1 MRRAKGDRDHAEQL
15 LEDCEV
21 AHEDLMVSLERLT
34 EFLQPYLERLGD
46 KRLHQHG
53 ENFIRGLLSDLDR
66 KSVEPIAERT
76 GYKDRLPLQYFV
88 GQSQWKHGPLLDE
101 LCRQTSEA
109 LGDPNGIL
117 VIDPSAFP
125 KKGKHSVGVARQ
137 WCGRLGKQDNCQV
150 GVFLGYVSN
159 RGHTLIN
166 ERLYLPRAWAKDKA
180 RRLEC
185 AVPRGVRFRT
195 SPQLAI
201 EMLLERRQQFPH
213 AWVVADDE
221 FGRPA
226 WFRRKL
232 CELGER
238 YVLDIPSNTLV
249 RDLQTPAPPR
259 KTQRG
264 RAPKVP
270 FIRAATWKDGVAPE
284 QWERVEIRDAT
295 KGPLVVWATRTRV
308 ETRRKRKK
316 SEKPQW
322 LIATKT
328 EGATPEYRY
337 QLSNGEEDV
346 PLRELVH
353 VGSARFWVEDCLE
366 RAKGEV
372 GLDHYEVRG
381 WMGWHHHMT
390 SCLLALFFLVLEQK
404 RLSERT
410 PAITVQQ
417 SAEAIGEILRDPQV
431 DLRWLAQ
438 KLTGRLQRT
447 EQSRIDHWKKFRRLP
462 PSWNAVR
469 LGHVPSVLQ

>member
-1 MRRAKGDRDHAEQL
+1 MRRAKRDRDHAEQL
-15 LEDCEV
+15 LEDCKVVPEG
-21 AHEDLMVSLERLT
+21 LMVSPERLT
-34 EFLQPYLERLGD
+34 EFLRPYLERLGD

-53 ENFIRGLLSDLDR
+53 ENFMRGLLSDLER
-66 KSVEPIAERT
+66 KSVEPIAERA
-76 GYKDRLPLQYFV
+76 GYADRLPLQYFV

-101 LCRQTSEA
+101 LCRQTSEE

-159 RGHTLIN
+159 RGHTLID

-185 AVPRGVRFRT
+185 AVPREVRFCAA
-195 SPQLAI
+195 PQLAI
-201 EMLLERRQQFPH
+201 EMLVERRQQFPH
-213 AWVVADDE
+213 AWVTADDE

-232 CELGER
+232 RKLSER

-249 RDLQTPAPPR
+249 RDLQTLAPPR

-270 FIRAATWKDGVAPE
+270 FVQAATWKDAIAPE
-284 QWERVEIRDAT
+284 RWERIDIRDAT
-295 KGPLVVWATRTRV
+295 KGPLVVWAARTWV
-308 ETRRKRKK
+308 ETRRKKKK
-316 SEKPQW
+316 SEEPQW
-322 LIATKT
+322 LIVTKT
-328 EGATPEYRY
+328 ESETPEYRY
-337 QLSNGEEDV
+337 QLSSAGEDV
-346 PLRELVH
+346 SLRELVH
-353 VGSARFWVEDCLE
+353 VGSARFWVEDCFE

-390 SCLLALFFLVLEQK
+390 LCLMALFFLVLEQR

-410 PAITVQQ
+410 PAMTVQQ
-417 SAEAIGEILRDPQV
+417 SAEAIGEMLRDPQV
-431 DLRWLAQ
+431 DLRWLAR

-447 EQSRIDHWKKFRRLP
+447 EQSRIDHWKKFHRLP

-469 LGHVPSVLQ
+469 LSHVPNVLQ